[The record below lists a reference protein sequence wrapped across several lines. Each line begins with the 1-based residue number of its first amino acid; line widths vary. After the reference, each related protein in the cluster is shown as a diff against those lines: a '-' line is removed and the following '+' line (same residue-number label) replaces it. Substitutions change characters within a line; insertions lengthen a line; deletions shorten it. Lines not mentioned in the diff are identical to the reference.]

1 MSTMKLCLAKKE
13 PILEY
18 KDSCSILL
26 CSNSNLFIRPDKSY
40 WLFPGFPRKINIG
53 LELTIPNQSIGLI
66 IKSECLGPNLQLDTQ
81 VINDS
86 YVIHV
91 PKQIPFLY
99 ITNRGWLPKKLSNET
114 IIAELIILPKQ
125 ECHIVNIEGW
135 S

>member
-1 MSTMKLCLAKKE
+1 MSTTNLCLVEKE

-18 KDSCSILL
+18 KDSYSTLL
-26 CSNSNLFIRPDKSY
+26 CGNSNLYIRPDKSY
-40 WLFPGFPRKINIG
+40 WLFPGFPRKINVG
-53 LELTIPNQSIGLI
+53 LELMIPNQSIGLI
-66 IKSECLGPNLQLDTQ
+66 IKNEYLGPNLQLDTQ

-91 PKQIPFLY
+91 SKQIPFLY
-99 ITNRGWLPKKLSNET
+99 IINRGWLPKKLSNET

-125 ECHIVNIEGW
+125 ECHIVNNKGW